1 MLGIHY
7 GGIISKMPIRTEPFI
22 LNMGP
27 QHPSTHGVFRMRV
40 TLDGEV
46 VVDVEPV
53 IGYLHRGIEKLAEG
67 RTYTQNIPFTDRLD
81 YLASMT
87 NNFAYVLAVEKLAG
101 IEVPE
106 RAEYLRIIMA
116 EMMRIA
122 SHLMAVGFFLNDLG
136 AIMTP
141 VLYMWREREK
151 LLDLF
156 EMVCGQRLTYNYMRI
171 GGVSQDIPEEFLP
184 ALSKFVAEMPGFIDE
199 YDQLLSQNEVVLV
212 RTKGVGILPKDTA
225 INTAASGPV
234 LRASGVKWDIRRA
247 DPYSIYERFDFEIPV
262 GSVGDNYDRYWVRM
276 QEMRQSVRILEQA
289 IAQLPEGEVCVKVP
303 QLLRPPVG
311 EVYGHIEGPKGEL
324 DFYLVSDNSIAPYR
338 FHIRPPT
345 LINLTALKDMVVG
358 WKVADLII
366 TFGSID
372 VCLGEIDR

>member
-1 MLGIHY
+1 MVT
-7 GGIISKMPIRTEPFI
+7 RTEPFI

-87 NNFAYVLAVEKLAG
+87 NNLAYVLAVEKLAN
-101 IEVPE
+101 IKVPE
-106 RAEYLRIIMA
+106 RAEYLRIIVS

-136 AIMTP
+136 AMMTP

-151 LLDLF
+151 MLDLF
-156 EMVCGQRLTYNYMRI
+156 EMVCGQRLTYSYMRI
-171 GGVSQDIPEEFLP
+171 GGLSHDIPEEFLP
-184 ALSKFVAEMPGFIDE
+184 ALKRFVAEMPGFIDE
-199 YDQLLSQNEVVLV
+199 YDQLLAQNEILLA
-212 RTKGVGILPKDTA
+212 RSKGVGILSKDMA
-225 INTAASGPV
+225 IDIAASGPV
-234 LRASGVKWDIRRA
+234 LRASGVDWDLRRD
-247 DPYSIYERFDFEIPV
+247 DPYSIYGRFEFDIPV
-262 GSVGDNYDRYWVRM
+262 GSYGDCYDRYWVRM

-289 IAQLPEGEVCVKVP
+289 IAQLPEGEICAKVP
-303 QLLRPPVG
+303 SLLRPPVG
-311 EVYGHIEGPKGEL
+311 EVYGHIEAPKGEL
-324 DFYLVSDNSIAPYR
+324 GFYLVSDNSIAPYR
-338 FHIRPPT
+338 FHVRPPT
-345 LINLTALKDMVVG
+345 LINLTALRDMVIG
-358 WKVADLII
+358 WKVADLVI

>member
-1 MLGIHY
+1 LGIRC
-7 GGIISKMPIRTEPFI
+7 GGIIYKMALRTEPFI
-22 LNMGP
+22 LNVGP

-46 VVDVEPV
+46 VVDMEPV
-53 IGYLHRGIEKLAEG
+53 IGYLHRGIEKLGET
-67 RTYTQNIPFTDRLD
+67 RTYTQIIPLTDRLD

-116 EMMRIA
+116 ETMRIA

-136 AIMTP
+136 ALMTP

-151 LLDLF
+151 LLDLY

-171 GGVSQDIPEEFLP
+171 GGVSHDIPEEFLP
-184 ALSKFVAEMPGFIDE
+184 ALKRFVAEMPGFIDE
-199 YDQLLSQNEVVLV
+199 YDQLLAQNEILLA
-212 RTKGVGILPKDTA
+212 RCKGVGILPKDVA
-225 INTAASGPV
+225 INAAAAGPV
-234 LRASGVKWDIRRA
+234 LRASGVKWDIRKA
-247 DPYSIYERFDFEIPV
+247 DPYSIYDRFDFEIPV
-262 GSVGDNYDRYWVRM
+262 GTVGDNYDRYWVRM

-289 IAQLPEGEVCVKVP
+289 IAQLPEGEVCAKVP

-311 EVYGHIEGPKGEL
+311 EVYRHIEGPKGEL
-324 DFYLVSDNSIAPYR
+324 GFYLVSDNSIAPYR
-338 FHIRPPT
+338 FHIRAPT
-345 LINLTALKDMVVG
+345 LINLTALKDMVIG

>member
-1 MLGIHY
+1 MAI
-7 GGIISKMPIRTEPFI
+7 KTEPFI
-22 LNMGP
+22 LNIGP
-27 QHPSTHGVFRMRV
+27 QHPSTHGVFRMKV

-53 IGYLHRGIEKLAEG
+53 IGYLHRGIEKMGEN
-67 RTYTQNIPFTDRLD
+67 RTYTQIIPLTDRLD
-81 YLASMT
+81 YLASLT
-87 NNFAYVLAVEKLAG
+87 NNLAYVLAVEKLAG
-101 IEVPE
+101 VKVPE

-116 EMMRIA
+116 EAMRIS

-136 AIMTP
+136 AMMTP

-171 GGVSQDIPEEFLP
+171 GGVSHDIPEEFLP
-184 ALSKFVAEMPGFIDE
+184 ALKRFVAEMPGFLDE
-199 YDQLLSQNEVVLV
+199 YDQLIAQNEIVLA
-212 RTKGVGILPKDTA
+212 RTKGVGVLPKKTA
-225 INTAASGPV
+225 IDIGASGPV
-234 LRASGVKWDIRRA
+234 LRASGVKWDTRKA
-247 DPYSIYERFDFEIPV
+247 DPYSIYNRFDFELPV
-262 GSVGDNYDRYWVRM
+262 GRVGDNYDRYWVRM

-289 IAQLPEGEVCVKVP
+289 IAQLPKGEVQADVP

-311 EVYGHIEGPKGEL
+311 EAYGHIEAPKGEL
-324 DFYLVSDNSIAPYR
+324 GFYLVSDNSIAPYR
-338 FHIRPPT
+338 FHIHPPT

-358 WKVADLII
+358 WKIADLII

-372 VCLGEIDR
+372 VVLGEIDR

>member
-1 MLGIHY
+1 MVI
-7 GGIISKMPIRTEPFI
+7 KTEPFI

-46 VVDVEPV
+46 IVDLEPV
-53 IGYLHRGIEKLAEG
+53 IGYLHRGIEKMGEN
-67 RTYTQNIPFTDRLD
+67 RTYTQIIPLTDRLD
-81 YLASMT
+81 YVASMI

-116 EMMRIA
+116 ETMRIS

-136 AIMTP
+136 AMMTP

-151 LLDLF
+151 LLDLY

-171 GGVSQDIPEEFLP
+171 GGVSHDVPEEFLP
-184 ALSKFVAEMPGFIDE
+184 ALKKFVAEMPGFIDE
-199 YDQLLSQNEVVLV
+199 YDQLLAQNEILLV
-212 RTKGVGILPKDTA
+212 RSKGVGILPRDTA

-234 LRASGVKWDIRRA
+234 LRASGVKWDLRKA
-247 DPYSIYERFDFEIPV
+247 DPYSIYDRFDFEVPV
-262 GSVGDNYDRYWVRM
+262 GTVGDNYDRYWVRM
-276 QEMRQSVRILEQA
+276 QEMKQSVRILEQA
-289 IAQLPEGEVCVKVP
+289 IAQLPEGEVCAGVP
-303 QLLRPPVG
+303 HLLRPPIG

-324 DFYLVSDNSIAPYR
+324 GFYLVSDNSIAPYR
-338 FHIRPPT
+338 FRIRPPT

>member
-1 MLGIHY
+1 MVI
-7 GGIISKMPIRTEPFI
+7 KTEPFVI
-22 LNMGP
+22 NIGP

-53 IGYLHRGIEKLAEG
+53 IGYLHRGIEKIGEN
-67 RTYTQNIPFTDRLD
+67 RTYAQVIPLTDRLD

-87 NNFAYVLAVEKLAG
+87 NNLACVLAIEKLAD
-101 IEVPE
+101 IKVPE

-116 EMMRIA
+116 EAMRIS
-122 SHLMAVGFFLNDLG
+122 SHLMAVGFFFNDLG
-136 AIMTP
+136 AMMTP

-184 ALSKFVAEMPGFIDE
+184 AMKKFVAEMPGFLDE
-199 YDQLLSQNEVVLV
+199 YDQLLAQNEIVLV
-212 RTKGVGILPKDTA
+212 RTKGVGILPKETA
-225 INTAASGPV
+225 INIAASGPV
-234 LRASGVKWDIRRA
+234 LRASGVKWDTRKA
-247 DPYSIYERFDFEIPV
+247 DPYSIYDRFDFDIPV

-289 IAQLPEGEVCVKVP
+289 IAQVPEGEVRAKVP
-303 QLLRPPVG
+303 QLLHPPVG
-311 EVYGHIEGPKGEL
+311 EAYGHIEAPKGEL
-324 DFYLVSDNSIAPYR
+324 GFYLVSDNSIAPYR
-338 FHIRPPT
+338 FHIHPPT

-358 WKVADLII
+358 WKIADLII

-372 VCLGEIDR
+372 VVLGEIDR

>member
-1 MLGIHY
+1 MA
-7 GGIISKMPIRTEPFI
+7 IRTEPFI

-27 QHPSTHGVFRMRV
+27 QHPSTHGVFRLRA

-81 YLASMT
+81 YLASIT
-87 NNFAYVLAVEKLAG
+87 NNLAYVLAVEKLAE
-101 IEVPE
+101 IKIPE
-106 RAEYLRIIMA
+106 RAEYLRVIMA

-136 AIMTP
+136 AMMTP

-171 GGVSQDIPEEFLP
+171 GGVSHDIPEEFLP
-184 ALSKFVAEMPGFIDE
+184 ALKRFVAEMPGFIDE
-199 YDQLLSQNEVVLV
+199 YDQLLAENEILLV
-212 RTKGVGILPKDTA
+212 RSKGVGILPKDLA
-225 INTAASGPV
+225 INSAASGPV

-247 DPYSIYERFDFEIPV
+247 DPYSIYDRFDFDIPV
-262 GSVGDNYDRYWVRM
+262 GRAGDCYDRYWVRV

-289 IAQLPEGEVCVKVP
+289 IPQLPKGEICAEVP
-303 QLLRPPVG
+303 RLLRPPVG
-311 EVYGHIEGPKGEL
+311 EVYGHIEAPKGEL
-324 DFYLVSDNSIAPYR
+324 GFYLVSDNSIAPYR
-338 FHIRPPT
+338 FRIRPPA
-345 LINLTALKDMVVG
+345 LINLTALKDMVIG

>member
-1 MLGIHY
+1 MAI
-7 GGIISKMPIRTEPFI
+7 KTEPFI
-22 LNMGP
+22 INIGP

-46 VVDVEPV
+46 IVDVEPV
-53 IGYLHRGIEKLAEG
+53 IGYLHRGIEKMGEN
-67 RTYTQNIPFTDRLD
+67 RTYTQVIPLTDRLD

-87 NNFAYVLAVEKLAG
+87 NNLAYVLAVEKLAG
-101 IEVPE
+101 IKVPE

-116 EMMRIA
+116 EAMRIS

-136 AIMTP
+136 AMMTP

-184 ALSKFVAEMPGFIDE
+184 ALKKFVAEMPGFLDE
-199 YDQLLSQNEVVLV
+199 YDQLIAKNEIVLV
-212 RTKGVGILPKDTA
+212 RTKGVGILPKETA
-225 INTAASGPV
+225 INIAASGPV
-234 LRASGVKWDIRRA
+234 LRASGVKWDTRKA
-247 DPYSIYERFDFEIPV
+247 DPYSIYDRFDFEVPV
-262 GSVGDNYDRYWVRM
+262 GTAGDNYDRYWVRM

-289 IAQLPEGEVCVKVP
+289 IAQLPRGEILGDVP
-303 QLLRPPVG
+303 QLIRPPVG
-311 EVYGHIEGPKGEL
+311 EAYGHIEAPKGEL
-324 DFYLVSDNSIAPYR
+324 GFYLVSDNSIAPYR
-338 FHIRPPT
+338 FHIHPPT

-358 WKVADLII
+358 WKIADLIV

-372 VCLGEIDR
+372 VVLGEIDR

>member
-1 MLGIHY
+1 MAI
-7 GGIISKMPIRTEPFI
+7 KTEPFI
-22 LNMGP
+22 INIGP

-53 IGYLHRGIEKLAEG
+53 IGYLHRGIEKMGEN
-67 RTYTQNIPFTDRLD
+67 RTYTQVIPLTDRLD
-81 YLASMT
+81 YLASLT
-87 NNFAYVLAVEKLAG
+87 NNLAYVLAVEKLAD
-101 IEVPE
+101 IKIPE

-116 EMMRIA
+116 EAMRIS
-122 SHLMAVGFFLNDLG
+122 SHLMAVGFFFNDLG
-136 AIMTP
+136 AMMTP

-171 GGVSQDIPEEFLP
+171 GGVSHDIPEEFLP
-184 ALSKFVAEMPGFIDE
+184 ALKKFVAEMPGFLDE
-199 YDQLLSQNEVVLV
+199 YDQLLAQNEIVLA
-212 RTKGVGILPKDTA
+212 RTKGVGVLPKDTA
-225 INTAASGPV
+225 INIAASGPV
-234 LRASGVKWDIRRA
+234 LRASGVKWDTRKA
-247 DPYSIYERFDFEIPV
+247 DPYSIYDRFDFEVPV
-262 GSVGDNYDRYWVRM
+262 GTTGDNYDRYWVRM

-289 IAQLPEGEVCVKVP
+289 IAQLPAGAVIADVP

-311 EVYGHIEGPKGEL
+311 EAYGHIEAPKGEL
-324 DFYLVSDNSIAPYR
+324 GFYLVSDNSIAPYR
-338 FHIRPPT
+338 FHIHPPT

-358 WKVADLII
+358 WKIADLII

-372 VCLGEIDR
+372 VVLGEIDR

>member
-1 MLGIHY
+1 MTI
-7 GGIISKMPIRTEPFI
+7 KTEPFI

-53 IGYLHRGIEKLAEG
+53 IGYLHRGIEKMGEN
-67 RTYTQNIPFTDRLD
+67 RTYTQIIPLTDRLD
-81 YLASMT
+81 YVASMT

-101 IEVPE
+101 LEVPE

-116 EMMRIA
+116 ETMRIA

-136 AIMTP
+136 AMMTP

-151 LLDLF
+151 LLDLY

-171 GGVSQDIPEEFLP
+171 GGVSQDVPEEFLP
-184 ALSKFVAEMPGFIDE
+184 ALKRFVAEMPGFIDE
-199 YDQLLSQNEVVLV
+199 YDQLLSQNEVLLA
-212 RTKGVGILPKDTA
+212 RTKGVCILPRDTA

-234 LRASGVKWDIRRA
+234 LRASGVKWDLRKA
-247 DPYSIYERFDFEIPV
+247 DPYSIYDRFDFDVPV
-262 GSVGDNYDRYWVRM
+262 GTVGDCYDRYWVRM

-289 IAQLPEGEVCVKVP
+289 IAQLPEGEVCARVP
-303 QLLRPPVG
+303 HLLRPPIG
-311 EVYGHIEGPKGEL
+311 EVYGHIEAPRGEL
-324 DFYLVSDNSIAPYR
+324 GFYLVSDNSIAPYR

-345 LINLTALKDMVVG
+345 LINLTALKDMVIG

>member
-1 MLGIHY
+1 
-7 GGIISKMPIRTEPFI
+7 
-22 LNMGP
+22 
-27 QHPSTHGVFRMRV
+27 
-40 TLDGEV
+40 
-46 VVDVEPV
+46 
-53 IGYLHRGIEKLAEG
+53 
-67 RTYTQNIPFTDRLD
+67 
-81 YLASMT
+81 
-87 NNFAYVLAVEKLAG
+87 
-101 IEVPE
+101 
-106 RAEYLRIIMA
+106 MA
-116 EMMRIA
+116 ETMRIA

-136 AIMTP
+136 ALMTP

-171 GGVSQDIPEEFLP
+171 GGVSHDIPEEFLP
-184 ALSKFVAEMPGFIDE
+184 ALKRFVAEMPGFIDE
-199 YDQLLSQNEVVLV
+199 YDQLLSLNEVVLA
-212 RTKGVGILPKDTA
+212 RTKGVGILPKDVA
-225 INTAASGPV
+225 INAAAAGPV

-247 DPYSIYERFDFEIPV
+247 DPYSIYDRFDFEIPV
-262 GSVGDNYDRYWVRM
+262 GTVGDNYDRYWVRM

-289 IAQLPEGEVCVKVP
+289 IAQLPEGEVCAKVP

-324 DFYLVSDNSIAPYR
+324 GFYLVSDNSIAPYR
-338 FHIRPPT
+338 FHIRAPT
-345 LINLTALKDMVVG
+345 LINLTALKDMVIG